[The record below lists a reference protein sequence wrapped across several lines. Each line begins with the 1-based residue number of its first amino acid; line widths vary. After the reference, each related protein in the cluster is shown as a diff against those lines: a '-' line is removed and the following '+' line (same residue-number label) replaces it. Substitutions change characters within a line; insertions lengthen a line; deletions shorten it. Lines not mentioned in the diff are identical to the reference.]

1 MSEANSTQLRNM
13 LGMTNL
19 LLMAV
24 VALLAWQ
31 VFRAPKPAG
40 RFQPFREGARLALD
54 TKTGKLCSTLPSRP
68 LTNEEVTALEKGP
81 PKEPQKIEIPS
92 CADLE

>member
-1 MSEANSTQLRNM
+1 M

-19 LLMAV
+19 LLLAV

-31 VFRAPKPAG
+31 LFHTQKQVG

-54 TKTGKLCSTLPSRP
+54 TKTGKLCSTLPPRP
-68 LTNEEVTALEKGP
+68 LTDEEITSLEKGP
-81 PKEPQKIEIPS
+81 PTSKEPQKIEIPS

>member
-1 MSEANSTQLRNM
+1 VGDANGTQLRNM

-19 LLMAV
+19 LLMVV
-24 VALLAWQ
+24 VALLAWH
-31 VFRAPKPAG
+31 VFHAPKPVG

-54 TKTGKLCSTLPSRP
+54 TKTGKLCSTLPPRP
-68 LTNEEVTALEKGP
+68 LTDEEFASLQKGA

-92 CADLE
+92 CAALE